1 MPHEKELYG
10 NHLTMSF
17 GRTLKTIQQ
26 VSYITDFYFISST
39 L

>member
-1 MPHEKELYG
+1 MPHVKELYG

-26 VSYITDFYFISST
+26 VSLYN
-39 L
+39 